1 MDRIIDYADSI
12 NMTKSIEDI
21 HIGTRT
27 DVPLFNQDCFNEAV
41 KNAFIHNN
49 WLRRV
54 APWLRRVAPM
64 ITFFEDRI
72 EITSFSSLAP
82 KQTIEGFYK
91 GYSIPVNE
99 DLSSIFLATHLSI

>member
-1 MDRIIDYADSI
+1 MLACFLADNGSIPVRVSIFSGLDKSKKLFSVKEFGNQSLVSVIDRIIDYADSI

-21 HIGTRT
+21 HSGTRT

-54 APWLRRVAPM
+54 APM
-64 ITFFEDRI
+64 ITFLKTE
-72 EITSFSSLAP
+72 L
-82 KQTIEGFYK
+82 K
-91 GYSIPVNE
+91 
-99 DLSSIFLATHLSI
+99 